1 MYTEDNLES
10 IKEQLKKS
18 ILTWLVPE
26 VLLLGGVI
34 YSLVVRKE
42 WLTNVFFIALGVLL
56 IFSWGLFISPVDAYR
71 KHVNSMLHGRTKET
85 TGFFK
90 QFGGEIVDRDKVRY
104 YPLLISVGN
113 LSDEKDDRLFYYD
126 ANLDLPDWQVGEA
139 LVITSHD
146 NAIARWERVQEQ
158 PVTTA

>member
-56 IFSWGLFISPVDAYR
+56 IFSWGCSYR
-71 KHVNSMLHGRTKET
+71 L
-85 TGFFK
+85 
-90 QFGGEIVDRDKVRY
+90 
-104 YPLLISVGN
+104 
-113 LSDEKDDRLFYYD
+113 
-126 ANLDLPDWQVGEA
+126 
-139 LVITSHD
+139 
-146 NAIARWERVQEQ
+146 
-158 PVTTA
+158 